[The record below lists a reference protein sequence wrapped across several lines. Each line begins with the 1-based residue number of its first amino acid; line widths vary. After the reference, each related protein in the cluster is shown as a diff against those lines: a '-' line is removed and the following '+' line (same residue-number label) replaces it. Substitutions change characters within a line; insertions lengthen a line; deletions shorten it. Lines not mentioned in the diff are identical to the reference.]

1 MDASGR
7 NPKKAVEMMKIY
19 ANWLLTQPG
28 PIDEVLGYL
37 VFSIQQQGLV
47 YISGRDKKYHPIVII
62 NIRRIIDSQID
73 ISNLLK
79 MDYIIFNWLI
89 DNLLIPGKVETWVT
103 IQDMNN
109 VYAKEIPVKKI
120 KALSEAFLNI
130 YCQRIE
136 KSFIINAPFL
146 INTVWKVVR
155 LFIAEET
162 KKKVAIFRTGWEQAL
177 QNDISQ
183 DNLEEKYGGSL
194 SNKISNFHP
203 FLSQTI

>member
-73 ISNLLK
+73 ISNLL
-79 MDYIIFNWLI
+79 
-89 DNLLIPGKVETWVT
+89 PSET
-103 IQDMNN
+103 
-109 VYAKEIPVKKI
+109 KHLE
-120 KALSEAFLNI
+120 
-130 YCQRIE
+130 QRIE
-136 KSFIINAPFL
+136 NELKVDSCLATINVSRDA
-146 INTVWKVVR
+146 
-155 LFIAEET
+155 
-162 KKKVAIFRTGWEQAL
+162 
-177 QNDISQ
+177 S
-183 DNLEEKYGGSL
+183 
-194 SNKISNFHP
+194 
-203 FLSQTI
+203 